1 MVYDFKSIEN
11 KWQSYWSKNKTFKTE
26 IDPSKPK
33 YYVLDMF
40 PYPSGSGLHVGH
52 PLGYIASDIIS
63 RFKRNKGFNVLHPMG
78 FDSFGLP
85 AEQYAI
91 KTGKHPKLTTDNNI
105 ERFKKQLNKLGLSY
119 DWDREIKTSDST
131 YYKWTQW
138 IFLKLYNS
146 FFDVNENK
154 AKDISQLEIP
164 NGLNEN
170 EKMQFIDSKR
180 LAYLDN
186 IQVNWCEELGT
197 VLSNEEVIGGLSE
210 RGGHPVIRKPMRQ
223 WVMRITAYAE
233 RLLDDL
239 KTLDWPESIKLS
251 QKNWIGKSEG
261 AKIRFVIDKNTFV
274 DVFTTRP
281 DTIFGATYLVLA
293 PENELSIKLT
303 TRENK
308 SLVNDYITKSSQK
321 SDLERQENVKDKT
334 GVFTGSYAVNPISKE
349 KIPIWIADYVLS
361 GYGTGAV
368 MAVPGHDERDY
379 EFAKKFNLKI
389 LSVIHHKDEG
399 ECYTGNG
406 KIINSGKF
414 NGIDNQ
420 KFKKVVC
427 DILGELKLGE
437 KTINYKL
444 RDWIFT
450 RQRYWGEPIPIMFDG
465 KIKTPVNESDLPL
478 ELPEVESFK
487 PASDGSSPLAR
498 NESWKN
504 VLLNGKKYERET
516 NTMPQWAGSCWYFLR
531 FLDPDNSKSFAEKN
545 KIDYWM
551 PVDVYIGGAEHA
563 VLHLLYARFWH
574 KVLYDLGYVS
584 VPEPF
589 KKLVN
594 QGMILG
600 NSAFIHRIKNT
611 NTYISYD
618 LIQKYDVQKINVDI
632 DLLTNNN
639 ELNIEKLKNS
649 DIKFKNAEYM
659 FNEKFIV
666 SREVEKMSKSKFNVV
681 SPDKICDKYGA
692 DTLRMYEMFLGPLE
706 QFKPWDT
713 KGINGVHNFLRKF
726 WRLTHDSDNNFSVSK
741 QKPTSENLKTLHKTI
756 KKIQED
762 IERYSFNTVV
772 STLMICIN
780 ELTEQKC
787 HNQQII
793 SDFTILL
800 SPYAPHIAEEI
811 WEKMGNKDSI
821 TKASFPKY
829 NDSYLVE
836 DKIKYPISFNGKTR
850 FTISLPADM
859 TKEQVE
865 NAVMNYEKT
874 NQYLSEKSPKKIIV
888 VPKRIVNIVV

>member
-1 MVYDFKSIEN
+1 MLYDFKSIEN

-146 FFDVNENK
+146 FFDINENK

-465 KIKTPVNESDLPL
+465 KIKTPVSESDLPL

-498 NESWKN
+498 NKSWKN

-545 KIDYWM
+545 KIEYWM

-706 QFKPWDT
+706 QSKPWNMD
-713 KGINGVHNFLRKF
+713 GITGVHNFLKKF
-726 WRLTHDSDNNFSVSK
+726 WNLFHDESGFNVLDT
-741 QKPTSENLKTLHKTI
+741 KPNEKSLKILHKTI
-756 KKIQED
+756 KKVNSD
-762 IERYSFNTVV
+762 IESFSFNTCV
-772 STLMICIN
+772 SAFMICVN
-780 ELTEQKC
+780 ELSSLNEKSSKVLRNLC
-787 HNQQII
+787 
-793 SDFTILL
+793 LL
-800 SPYAPHIAEEI
+800 MSPFAPHICEEI
-811 WEKMGNKDSI
+811 WQQIGNTESI
-821 TKASFPKY
+821 TFSSFPQHI
-829 NDSYLVE
+829 DSYLQ
-836 DKIKYPISFNGKTR
+836 DNTKIYPVSINGKLKYKIELSTDL
-850 FTISLPADM
+850 S
-859 TKEQVE
+859 KEEIEKAILSDE
-865 NAVMNYEKT
+865 NFIKKLDGNK
-874 NQYLSEKSPKKIIV
+874 PKRVIIVPGKIINFV
-888 VPKRIVNIVV
+888 V